1 MDGSATIV
9 SSLFL
14 QKQVIFYPPLKKGAV
29 TTNCFCSSDVDWF
42 LLVIDGLAQIMVETN
57 LKYTT
62 QK

>member
-1 MDGSATIV
+1 MGY
-9 SSLFL
+9 FL
-14 QKQVIFYPPLKKGAV
+14 STPKKGAV

-62 QK
+62 